1 MCNIFCLDAFYSC
14 FLTSKLHENNVD
26 RNSGFMSPSAL
37 TLAKMKL
44 KKKIFRSRAGVRQ
57 ISKNRSVLKKILGI
71 LNGF

>member
-37 TLAKMKL
+37 ILAKMK
-44 KKKIFRSRAGVRQ
+44 KKSSGVELECDKYQKIDQF
-57 ISKNRSVLKKILGI
+57 
-71 LNGF
+71 